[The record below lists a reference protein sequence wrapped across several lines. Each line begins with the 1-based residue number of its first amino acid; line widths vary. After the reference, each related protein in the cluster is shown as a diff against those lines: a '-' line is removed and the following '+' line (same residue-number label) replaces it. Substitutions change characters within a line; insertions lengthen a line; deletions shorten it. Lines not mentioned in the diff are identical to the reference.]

1 MQTLIHP
8 CVPALA
14 TIYRTLGPPE
24 VSDWSWV
31 EPDQESNEGP
41 DEEPNEEPDEES
53 NGEQDQ

>member
-8 CVPALA
+8 SVPALA

-24 VSDWSWV
+24 VSDWGWV
-31 EPDQESNEGP
+31 EQYQESNEEP
-41 DEEPNEEPDEES
+41 DEEPDEES

>member
-8 CVPALA
+8 SVPALA

-24 VSDWSWV
+24 VSDWGWV
-31 EPDQESNEGP
+31 EQYQES
-41 DEEPNEEPDEES
+41 NEEPDEES

>member
-31 EPDQESNEGP
+31 EPDQESNEEP
-41 DEEPNEEPDEES
+41 DEEPDEES